1 LLRFKKE
8 TTRPKLT
15 TYQTIK
21 GQFSY
26 ETNDVVDSQLAGD
39 KYLTEFRKMA
49 ANDPVCGAVMLAI
62 TQIFKAIKWETV
74 DDPKGILKQSLE
86 NIGWIENMAD
96 ILTALIYG
104 HSVMEVTLTE
114 KDEKGIV
121 YMRSMHYRPQSSIS
135 DWKFNNVGDLEE
147 IIQINEDSK
156 EIAIKAA
163 KCFVFHVAKTQ
174 SSPKGKS
181 LFRNAYRDWYYK
193 TNIEKIEA
201 IGIERDLTGLPVL
214 SAPENEDLQDEH
226 GKLNKVGQW
235 AWQTVRNVKRNS
247 QEGLVLPDGWEFKLV
262 GSPGQR
268 QFDLNDVINRY
279 SSNIALSMLSQF
291 LVLGVTN
298 SSGSF
303 ALAKEQSS
311 LFHTAIEGIAIGIAN
326 VVNSSFIGGKALQ
339 VFNDLPVQPMIKPV
353 GVERV
358 DLNDLASFLGRLLK
372 YNIITP
378 DDKLEEFLRD
388 RVALPERD
396 TKTSRVA
403 DVKLAYEAANP
414 DTTCNEDVDNPSKKD
429 DKVNPDAPDNK
440 STDPK
445 ENKNATK

>member
-1 LLRFKKE
+1 MLKFRKE

-15 TYQTIK
+15 TYQLIK
-21 GQFSY
+21 GQFSQD
-26 ETNDVVDSQLAGD
+26 TNDVVDSQLSGD
-39 KYLTEFRKMA
+39 KYLTEFRKMSV
-49 ANDPVCGAVMLAI
+49 NDPVCGAVMLSI
-62 TQIFKAIKWETV
+62 TQIFKSIKWETV
-74 DDPKGILKQSLE
+74 DDPKGILKQSLD

-96 ILTALIYG
+96 ILTTLIYG
-104 HSVMEVTLTE
+104 HSIMEVTLTE
-114 KDEKGIV
+114 RDENGMV
-121 YMRSMHYRPQSSIS
+121 FMRSMHYRPQTTIT
-135 DWKFNNVGDLEE
+135 DWKFNSVGDLDT
-147 IIQINEDSK
+147 IIQTGDEGKDVSIS
-156 EIAIKAA
+156 AA
-163 KCFVFHVAKTQ
+163 KCLIFHVAKTQ
-174 SSPKGKS
+174 ATPKGKS

-214 SAPENEDLQDEH
+214 TAPEDEELQDEH
-226 GKLNKVGQW
+226 GKLNAVGQW
-235 AWQTVRNVKRNS
+235 AWQTVRNIKRNS
-247 QEGLVLPDGWEFKLV
+247 QEGLVLPAGWEFKLV

-311 LFHTAIEGIAIGIAN
+311 LFHTAIEGIALGIAN

-339 VFNDLPVQPMIKPV
+339 LFNDLPVQPLLKPV

-396 TKTSRVA
+396 SKTSRVA

-414 DTTCNEDVDNPSKKD
+414 DTTTNDKVDNPAKD
-429 DKVNPDAPDNK
+429 DKVNPEAPDNK

-445 ENKNATK
+445 ENKNVSN

>member
-1 LLRFKKE
+1 LLRFKK
-8 TTRPKLT
+8 TATKPVLT
-15 TYQTIK
+15 SYQKIT
-21 GQFSY
+21 GEFSTNTNDLI
-26 ETNDVVDSQLAGD
+26 ETNLQNGR
-39 KYLTEFRKMA
+39 YLTEFATMA

-62 TQIFKAIKWETV
+62 TQIFKSIKWETYN
-74 DDPKGILKQSLE
+74 DPDGILEQSLV
-86 NIGWIENMAD
+86 NAGWLENMTD
-96 ILTALIYG
+96 ILSSLIFG
-104 HSVMEVTLTE
+104 HSIMEVTLTE
-114 KDEKGIV
+114 KDAQGKV
-121 YMRSMHYRPQSSIS
+121 YWKNMHYRPQTSIS
-135 DWKFNNVGDLEE
+135 KWKYNDVGD
-147 IIQINEDSK
+147 INTIVQMSDSGK
-156 EIAIKAA
+156 LAEIKAA
-163 KCFVFHVAKTQ
+163 KCLLFHIAKSQ
-174 SSPKGKS
+174 SNPLGKS
-181 LFRNAYRDWYYK
+181 IFRNAYRDWYYK

-214 SAPENEDLQDEH
+214 SAPEDEELQDEH
-226 GKLNKVGQW
+226 GALNKVGQW
-235 AWQTVRNVKRNS
+235 AWQVVRNVKRNS
-247 QEGLVLPDGWEFKLV
+247 QEGLVLPAGWEFNLV

-279 SSNIALSMLSQF
+279 SSNMALSMLSQF

-303 ALAKEQSS
+303 ALAKEQSG
-311 LFHTAIEGIAIGIAN
+311 LFHAAVEGIALGMAG
-326 VVNSSFIGGKALQ
+326 VVNSQFVGGKALQ
-339 VFNDLPVQPMIKPV
+339 LFNDLPAQPMLKPV

-414 DTTCNEDVDNPSKKD
+414 DTPDNETVDNPATKNSST
-429 DKVNPDAPDNK
+429 PDNK
-440 STDPK
+440 IEDPK
-445 ENKNATK
+445 ENKTNDEGN

>member
-1 LLRFKKE
+1 MLKFKKE
-8 TTRPKLT
+8 PKNTKLT
-15 TYQTIK
+15 TYQAIK
-21 GQFSY
+21 GQFSSD
-26 ETNDVVDSQLAGD
+26 TNDVIDQQLAGD
-39 KYLTEFRKMA
+39 KYLREFRTMA

-62 TQIFKAIKWETV
+62 TQIFKSIKWETV
-74 DDPKGILKQSLE
+74 DDPDGYLKQSLD
-86 NIGWIENMAD
+86 NIGWIDNMAD

-114 KDEKGIV
+114 RDADNKV
-121 YMRSMHYRPQSSIS
+121 FLRNMHFRPQTSIS
-135 DWKFNNVGDLEE
+135 DWKHNSLGDLEY
-147 IIQINEDSK
+147 IVQTNDSGD
-156 EIAIKAA
+156 AVNIKAS
-163 KCFVFHVAKTQ
+163 KCWVFHVAKTQ
-174 SSPKGKS
+174 SSPRGKS

-214 SAPENEDLQDEH
+214 SAPEDESLQDEH

-247 QEGLVLPDGWEFKLV
+247 QEGLVIPDGWKFELV

-311 LFHTAIEGIAIGIAN
+311 LFHTAIEGIALGIAQT
-326 VVNSSFIGGKALQ
+326 VNSSFIGGKALQ
-339 VFNDLPVQPMIKPV
+339 LFNDLPAQPMLKPV

-396 TKTSRVA
+396 TATSRVA

-414 DTTCNEDVDNPSKKD
+414 SNSDNERVDNPTQSGI
-429 DKVNPDAPDNK
+429 NPDTPDNK
-440 STDPK
+440 SENPK
-445 ENKNATK
+445 ENKDDTK

>member
-1 LLRFKKE
+1 
-8 TTRPKLT
+8 
-15 TYQTIK
+15 
-21 GQFSY
+21 
-26 ETNDVVDSQLAGD
+26 
-39 KYLTEFRKMA
+39 
-49 ANDPVCGAVMLAI
+49 
-62 TQIFKAIKWETV
+62 
-74 DDPKGILKQSLE
+74 
-86 NIGWIENMAD
+86 
-96 ILTALIYG
+96 
-104 HSVMEVTLTE
+104 MEVTLTE
-114 KDEKGIV
+114 KDEKGRV
-121 YMRSMHYRPQSSIS
+121 YWKNMHFRPQTTIAR
-135 DWKFNNVGDLEE
+135 WKYNKVGDLDF
-147 IIQINEDSK
+147 IVQQTPDSD
-156 EIAIKAA
+156 EVEIKAS
-163 KCFVFHVAKTQ
+163 KCLLFHVAKTQ
-174 SSPKGKS
+174 SSPRGKS

-214 SAPENEDLQDEH
+214 SAPDSCELQDEH
-226 GKLNKVGQW
+226 GKLNKLGQW

-247 QEGLVLPDGWEFKLV
+247 QEGLVLPAEWTFKLV

-311 LFHTAIEGIAIGIAN
+311 LFHTAIEGIALGIAN
-326 VVNSSFIGGKALQ
+326 AVNSQFIGSEALSI
-339 VFNDLPVQPMIKPV
+339 FNTTDTKPKLKPV

-396 TKTSRVA
+396 PKTSRVA
-403 DVKLAYEAANP
+403 DVTLANKAATTTETNTENP
-414 DTTCNEDVDNPSKKD
+414 A
-429 DKVNPDAPDNK
+429 APDNK
-440 STDPK
+440 TQDPK
-445 ENKNATK
+445 NTKEITNG